1 MSLAMSP
8 SERQAFL
15 ADLHVGV
22 ISLPDPERGP
32 LTAPIWYDYRP
43 DRGVWVLFSP
53 DSRKGKLA
61 NVGTRI
67 SLVVQSENPPYKYV
81 SVEGPI
87 TSIEKASDDE
97 LEAMAIRYLGDEM
110 GKAYAAE
117 GAGTSVTASMSIER
131 WLTVDYAKRG

>member
-67 SLVVQSENPPYKYV
+67 SLVAQSETPPYKYV

-87 TSIEKASDDE
+87 TSIEADSDDE

-110 GKAYAAE
+110 GKIYAAE